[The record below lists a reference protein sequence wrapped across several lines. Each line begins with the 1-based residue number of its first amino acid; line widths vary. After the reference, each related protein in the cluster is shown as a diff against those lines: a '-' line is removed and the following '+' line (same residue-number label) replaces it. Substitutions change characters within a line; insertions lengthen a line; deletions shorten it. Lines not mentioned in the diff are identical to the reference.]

1 MERDVLCSCGRVF
14 RAKSPRARSCSST
27 CRSRDSR
34 AGLSGPNRPTVVTLP
49 TRPAPAPLVPAPPVA
64 APATPAPVP
73 DDDGPEPELVTTTR
87 RELEDAG
94 KLDTALGQQALLLAS
109 RMASPFASAAAV
121 ASLAKR
127 HSDLI
132 AALVPPAPG
141 KPDRLDELAER
152 RLRKAAGE

>member
-1 MERDVLCSCGRVF
+1 MAYEVTCSCGRVF
-14 RAKSPRARSCSST
+14 QAKSPRARSCSST

-34 AGLSGPNRPTVVTLP
+34 AGLSGPNRPNVVTLP
-49 TRPAPAPLVPAPPVA
+49 ARPASVPPVVAPA
-64 APATPAPVP
+64 APQP
-73 DDDGPEPELVTTTR
+73 DLGEPSEPELVATTR
-87 RELEDAG
+87 RELEQAG
-94 KLDTALGQQALLLAS
+94 RLDTALGQQALLLAE

-141 KPDRLDELAER
+141 KPDFLDELAER
-152 RLRKAAGE
+152 RLRKASGE